1 MLENLSSAGTTF
13 FSLKP
18 WHDALLRKWL
28 EDCGFGPSATDR
40 EGRQKITSVTG
51 NWPLLLEKF
60 HKSCHQRIHKWE
72 EALREIDSYL
82 LSSENLQDLMAMFG
96 LDGEIPKKILK
107 DLAVLEK
114 AKEED
119 LVGIV
124 EGIPPEM
131 IGLSLQWAD
140 LLGLARPAMNEEWK
154 TDPVLSR
161 LLLGAFPVPG
171 A

>member
-1 MLENLSSAGTTF
+1 MMTCLENG
-13 FSLKP
+13 
-18 WHDALLRKWL
+18 R
-28 EDCGFGPSATDR
+28 DCGFGPSATDR
-40 EGRQKITSVTG
+40 ERQKITSYR

-60 HKSCHQRIHKWE
+60 HKSVISEYTSGRKHCG
-72 EALREIDSYL
+72 EIDTYL
-82 LSSENLQDLMAMFG
+82 LSSENLQDIMAMFG

-107 DLAVLEK
+107 DLAVLEN

-140 LLGLARPAMNEEWK
+140 LLGLARPAKNEEWK